1 MAGGRRVDLAVLGG
15 GTAGLVAALGAAG
28 LGARVVL
35 IEDTV
40 TGGECL
46 WTGCVP
52 SKSLLAAADLA
63 HRMRHAGDVGLS
75 PVRPT
80 VELGAVMEHVN
91 GARRRLAEHDDPVRL
106 QRHGVDVIHG
116 RGRFTGPGE
125 LHVTGPDRVVRWR
138 RALVA
143 TGSTPVVP
151 DVPGLA
157 DADPLTNDTVWDL
170 ASLPERLLVVGGGP
184 VGCELGQAFARLG
197 SQVTL
202 AEMAPGL
209 LPGEDPEAGE
219 RLAERLAAE
228 GVDVRVGTRLSAVRP
243 EGAGHRA
250 TLLSEQGQEWLGV
263 DRILVAAGRRPRSDG
278 LGLPGL
284 GVTLDDGGAVVTD
297 ERQRTS
303 ARGVFAAGDV
313 TGGPAFTHLAAH
325 QAGVVV
331 GNALFGLRRRASTTI
346 PRVAYTDP
354 EVAGVGLSAT
364 EARHRWGRKATVATY
379 DYAGLDRAV
388 CAGDPVGLAKLVADP
403 RGRLVGATVISRRA
417 GETIAEMVAWMSAGA
432 KLSDVFGA
440 VHPYPSFAEG
450 PVRAAGDHLRRRW
463 LRPRTRGVTRPV
475 LALARLVD
483 RPR

>member
-1 MAGGRRVDLAVLGG
+1 MARGRRVDLAVLGG

-35 IEDTV
+35 IEQEA

-52 SKSLLAAADLA
+52 SKSLLAAANLA
-63 HRMRHAGDVGLS
+63 HRMHRANDVGL
-75 PVRPT
+75 PVVRPT
-80 VELGAVMEHVN
+80 VELSAVMEHVR
-91 GARRRLAEHDDPVRL
+91 GAQRRLAEHDDPARL

-125 LHVTGPDRVVRWR
+125 LHVSGPDRLVRWR

-143 TGSTPVVP
+143 TGSTPLVP

-157 DADPLTNDTVWDL
+157 HADPLTSDTVWDL
-170 ASLPERLLVVGGGP
+170 TSLPGRLLVVGGGR

-209 LPGEDPEAGE
+209 MPAEDAAAGTLLTD
-219 RLAERLAAE
+219 RLTAE
-228 GVDVRVGTRLSAVRP
+228 GMDVRLGTRLSAVEP
-243 EGAGHRA
+243 EGARHRA
-250 TLLSEQGQEWLGV
+250 TLVSDEGQESV
-263 DRILVAAGRRPRSDG
+263 SIDRILVAAGRRPRSEDMG
-278 LGLPGL
+278 LQAL
-284 GVTLDDGGAVVTD
+284 GVTVDARGAVVAD
-297 ERQRTS
+297 QRQRTS

-313 TGGPAFTHLAAH
+313 TGAPPFTHLAAH

-354 EVAGVGLSAT
+354 EIAGVGLSEA
-364 EARHRWGRKATVATY
+364 EARRRWGRKATVATY
-379 DYAGLDRAV
+379 DYDGLDRAV

-403 RGRLVGATVISRRA
+403 RGRLVGATVISARA
-417 GETIAEMVAWMSAGA
+417 GETIAEMVAWIAQGA

-440 VHPYPSFAEG
+440 VHSYPTFAEG
-450 PVRAAGDHLRRRW
+450 PVRAIGEHLRRRW
-463 LRPRTRGVTRPV
+463 FRPRTRGLTRPV
-475 LALARLVD
+475 LAFARLLD